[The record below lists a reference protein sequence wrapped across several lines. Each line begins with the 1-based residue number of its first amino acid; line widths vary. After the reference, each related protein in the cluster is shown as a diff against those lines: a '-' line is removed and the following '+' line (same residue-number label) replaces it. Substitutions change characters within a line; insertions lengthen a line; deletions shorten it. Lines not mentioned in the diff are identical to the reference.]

1 MAKDTLVKKALQK
14 LLKEEQALSSSRK
27 KAITKK
33 AKEGAKDT
41 KAAAR
46 KARRVAAAKKV
57 GKGALMREGLSDVKV
72 SIPKNFRKTVLGDAE
87 IQGTGAPQYERL
99 KKTLGRDKAHKLL
112 SNLKKEFESEVNRVA
127 GLAYKSPESRKAAF
141 QRVYKQYGMQ
151 DELPTKYKKAGG
163 AITKKRKGG
172 SIKKKP
178 QAGHNR
184 LY

>member
-1 MAKDTLVKKALQK
+1 MAKDKLVKKALQR

-33 AKEGAKDT
+33 AKEGTKDT
-41 KAAAR
+41 KATAR
-46 KARRVAAAKKV
+46 KARRVAAAKKA
-57 GKGALMREGLSDVKV
+57 GAGALMREGLSDVKV

-99 KKTLGRDKAHKLL
+99 KKTLGRDEAHKLL
-112 SNLKKEFESEVNRVA
+112 SNLKKEFKSEVNRVA
-127 GLAYKSPESRKAAF
+127 GLAYKSPEARKAAF

-163 AITKKRKGG
+163 AITRKRKGG